1 MKRENMELLGSLA
14 KQKLKD
20 IKNFESKLDSV
31 KDDAPFFS
39 IYSNL
44 IFVFKAELM
53 IIATVIDKEESE

>member
-14 KQKLKD
+14 QQKLKD
-20 IKNFESKLDSV
+20 IKSFESKLDTV
-31 KDDAPFFS
+31 KDDERFLS

-44 IFVFKAELM
+44 IYVFKAELT

>member
-1 MKRENMELLGSLA
+1 MELLGSLA

-20 IKNFESKLDSV
+20 IKSFESKLDTV
-31 KDDAPFFS
+31 KDDERFLS

-44 IFVFKAELM
+44 IYVFKAELM